1 MAKKEI
7 YRIEI
12 PIETQDVYSD
22 GLRKAKSDVKQF
34 EKSVENSARKST
46 QHMSRYEKAVN
57 KTVERINQRMD
68 RLTKGRWSMTL
79 RAVDHAS
86 RVIRNVSLFA
96 QRVTGRTYRIA
107 VRTLDYAT
115 RPLRGIVNSM
125 TSILGTVGIVGG
137 VAGGFVMPIKLTMD
151 RQNVT
156 TAFEVLLGSA
166 EAADKRIRELTEFAG
181 QTPYAR
187 DEIYEA
193 SRILEIFTKGALST
207 GDGLRLVGDIA
218 AGTQQEFGD
227 VALWIGR
234 LYDAMAAGRPVGE
247 MTSRL
252 QEMGAISGDARARIE
267 ALAESGEDITKIW
280 PEVTKEFSRYDGMM
294 SKLSDNLANLLLGV
308 KTSFTNNVLMRWGQG
323 MANALQPALSRFR
336 DWRNENAE
344 AIEAMGD
351 AIERYGERFMQFIV
365 DKVETGF
372 SYINELFFTDKYS
385 DLTFGAKVRLMIDD
399 ARDAFNEWW
408 EATGRSKVT
417 GLTGK
422 MGTALGETL
431 NGAILGVL
439 GIETGESSGFVS
451 AGFEAGSSFV
461 KGFIDGFD
469 AGEVAKAIM
478 KKIADINI
486 EGAKGAFQGDFGG
499 LITAGIVDMLLLG
512 AAAKLLSGPA
522 KAGKALGK
530 LGKGAF
536 DITKGAA
543 GWLWGHTFGRGKGS
557 KGTTTPAQ
565 LPSQKTTQRTQTH
578 SQKMH
583 TQTQQKPP
591 VIVDHRGRPITSQT
605 PPQQTTPVKT
615 PKSKFPK
622 IKLPK
627 GVSAIGK
634 RLPVIGTALG
644 ALSLVGST
652 KEELPGAVGSLAGG
666 LGGAALGASLGS
678 FVPVVGTAAGGIIG
692 GIAGAFGGE
701 KLGGWL
707 GNLFGIGKGKATAS
721 VAEAGA
727 TGGGAFLQMQQQASV
742 ITQNLQALATWT
754 AQASNW
760 IVGAFQPI
768 QNVGVIINHNVMALS
783 TWLAQASAW
792 VVGAFS
798 PLQGQGQLTTHNLT
812 ALNTWL
818 AQSSAW
824 VVDAFMGIQNGGMLV
839 NHNLSALAVWLGQSS
854 GWVVGAFMPMQANGQ
869 LVQHNLSVLS
879 TWVGQ
884 ASGWVVSAFQPLQSA
899 GALVRHNMSALA
911 TWLGRAS
918 GWVASINGIQ
928 TGATSVKSALNLL
941 ATRIRSVRVPTLPT
955 PKIPGIPGYAKGTNY
970 HPGGPAIVGDGGG
983 PELIQ
988 YPSGKLAL
996 SPSTDTLLNLPKGTK
1011 VMPHHKTAKL
1021 IDVPAYEGG
1030 IGEIDKNL
1038 SASTSSTSNGT
1049 TIVYGDTSIGDTH
1062 VTVIVEGGD
1071 VEDPDDLAVRIADK
1085 VAGAIADKLVQVGQN
1100 MPV

>member
-12 PIETQDVYSD
+12 PIETEDGYSD

-86 RVIRNVSLFA
+86 RVIRSVSSFA

-107 VRTLDYAT
+107 VRAVDYAT

-125 TSILGTVGIVGG
+125 ASILGTVGIVGG
-137 VAGGFVMPIKLTMD
+137 VAGGFVMPIKLTME

-193 SRILEIFTKGALST
+193 SRVLEVFTKGALST

-218 AGTQQEFGD
+218 AGTQQDFND
-227 VALWIGR
+227 VALWMGR

-344 AIEAMGD
+344 AIEVMGD

-408 EATGRSKVT
+408 ENTGRDKVT
-417 GLTGK
+417 GLGRRA
-422 MGTALGETL
+422 GEALGSTVRQF
-431 NGAILGVL
+431 ILGAL
-439 GIETGESSGFVS
+439 GVESESEGGFMS

-486 EGAKGAFQGDFGG
+486 EGVKGAFQGDFGG
-499 LITAGIVDMLLLG
+499 LITAGVVDLLLLG
-512 AAAKLLSGPA
+512 AATKLLSAPIRGA
-522 KAGKALGK
+522 RGIGRAGKK
-530 LGKGAF
+530 MF
-536 DITKGAA
+536 DVTKSA
-543 GWLWGHTFGRGKGS
+543 GSWIWGHTFGRDGKR
-557 KGTTTPAQ
+557 TTSST
-565 LPSQKTTQRTQTH
+565 KTTYVH
-578 SQKMH
+578 
-583 TQTQQKPP
+583 PWFN
-591 VIVDHRGRPITSQT
+591 RGER
-605 PPQQTTPVKT
+605 
-615 PKSKFPK
+615 PK
-622 IKLPK
+622 INVPNQHQHKRRINLPKLPK
-627 GVSAIGK
+627 GISNLTKRLPLIGPVLAGLSLIGTPGEEMPSAIGG
-634 RLPVIGTALG
+634 I
-644 ALSLVGST
+644 
-652 KEELPGAVGSLAGG
+652 AGG
-666 LGGAALGASLGS
+666 IGGAALGASLGS
-678 FVPVVGTAAGGIIG
+678 VVPVVGTAAGGIIG

-727 TGGGAFLQMQQQASV
+727 TDGGEFLQMQHQASV

-768 QNVGVIINHNVMALS
+768 QNAGVIINHNVMALS

-824 VVDAFMGIQNGGMLV
+824 VVGAFMGIQNGGMLV

-879 TWVGQ
+879 TWLGQ

-928 TGATSVKSALNLL
+928 SGAAIVKSALNSL

-955 PKIPGIPGYAKGTNY
+955 PKIPGIPGYAKGTNF

-988 YPSGKLAL
+988 YPSGKMAL
-996 SPSTDTLLNLPKGTK
+996 SPSTDTLLNLPRGTK

-1021 IDVPAYEGG
+1021 IDVPAYEDG

-1038 SASTSSTSNGT
+1038 SASTPSTSNGT